1 VRDRPGDL
9 ARYPPAPIRLD
20 RAAAP
25 HLLALTLTRHT
36 PLSSYSAPELSLTR
50 SPSHGLPLVRGPPRL
65 STVDDLNI
73 FMMNNH
79 LPEMMRIRLRR

>member
-1 VRDRPGDL
+1 MTDRGTSRATHL
-9 ARYPPAPIRLD
+9 PPSALT
-20 RAAAP
+20 AAAP